1 MVTLN
6 RSKRREKQDQ
16 IASSFSKFLMIG
28 HRALALKILPFTVNI
43 TVDGEISLYIMADM
57 DYITPD
63 ETSAAKRL
71 FQTFLKS

>member
-1 MVTLN
+1 
-6 RSKRREKQDQ
+6 
-16 IASSFSKFLMIG
+16 MIG